1 MKTALPVTA
10 LSHVAIRVPDPKEAA
25 EFYRRVLGLVE
36 TGRDLS
42 TGSIRLSTL
51 PWNATAVSHHELI
64 LYRGE
69 PSGLDHVAFA
79 VPDEAAL
86 NAAADLLR
94 ARGVAVEGLR
104 NFEGVHGPSLRVLD
118 SEGLTVELIVPP
130 PLVARPPGRSPVD
143 LIKLS
148 HVNLKSPNPP
158 ARARWWREVMDFR
171 LSDQMG
177 DVFFWLRCNRDH
189 TTVAIVRS
197 ETTGIHHLAF
207 EIASWEDV
215 CRLADHFAAN
225 NVRIEFGP
233 GRHGPGKS
241 VFMYFLDPWRIRWEM
256 LCEIVRIDDEINYRP
271 GFWEGD
277 SRKTVVN
284 LWGPQPPE
292 TFLSW

>member
-10 LSHVAIRVPDPKEAA
+10 LSHVAIRVPDPEGAA
-25 EFYRRVLGLVE
+25 EFYHRVLGLVE
-36 TGRDLS
+36 IGRDLS
-42 TGSIRLSTL
+42 SDSIRLSTL
-51 PWNATAVSHHELI
+51 PWRATAVSHHEII

-69 PSGLDHVAFA
+69 PSGLDHLALA
-79 VPDEAAL
+79 VPDAAAL
-86 NAAADLLR
+86 NTAADLLR
-94 ARGVAVEGLR
+94 ARRVKVEGPR
-104 NFEGVHGPSLRVLD
+104 DFEGVHGRSLRLWD
-118 SEGLTVELIVPP
+118 SEGLAVELTVPP
-130 PLVARPPGRSPVD
+130 PPVARPTARAPFD

-158 ARARWWREVMDFR
+158 ARARWWQEIMDFR

-197 ETTGIHHLAF
+197 ATSGIHHLAF
-207 EIASWEDV
+207 EIASWEDI
-215 CRLADHFAAN
+215 CRLADHLVAN

-233 GRHGPGKS
+233 GRHGPGNS
-241 VFMYFLDPWRIRWEM
+241 IFMYFLDPWRIRWEI
-256 LCEIVRIDDEINYRP
+256 LCEIVRIDDEVNYRP

-277 SRKTVVN
+277 SRRTTVN

>member
-10 LSHVAIRVPDPKEAA
+10 LSHVAIRVPDPQGAA
-25 EFYRRVLGLVE
+25 EFYHRVLGLVE
-36 TGRDLS
+36 TGHDPA

-51 PWNATAVSHHELI
+51 PWSALAVSHHEII

-69 PSGLDHVAFA
+69 PSGLDHLALA
-79 VPDEAAL
+79 VPDAAAL
-86 NAAADLLR
+86 DAAMDLLQ
-94 ARGVAVEGLR
+94 ARGVRVER
-104 NFEGVHGPSLRVLD
+104 PHDYEGVHGPSLRLAD
-118 SEGLTVELIVPP
+118 SEGLTVELIVAPP
-130 PLVARPPGRSPVD
+130 PIDRPTGRPPFD

-158 ARARWWREVMDFR
+158 ARARWWQEVMDFR

-197 ETTGIHHLAF
+197 ATTGIHHIAF

-215 CRLADHFAAN
+215 CRLADHLAAN
-225 NVRIEFGP
+225 DVHIEFGP

-241 VFMYFLDPWRIRWEM
+241 VFMYFLDPWRIRWEI
-256 LCEIVRIDDEINYRP
+256 LCEIVRIDDEANYRP